1 MDHHCIYLEAAELYM
16 MPIKGVN
23 YYASC
28 ESDLILG
35 DLSRLVKEDIVKSR
49 VSAAVASVM
58 HSVEERK
65 KSGDLRA
72 VNQNYR
78 KIRLNR
84 QASGLKIHSYRGYI
98 NTLIREALTHHARV
112 NRMVLV
118 ETATI

>member
-49 VSAAVASVM
+49 VSTAVASVM
-58 HSVEERK
+58 HSLEERK

-112 NRMVLV
+112 NRADLV
-118 ETATI
+118 KTATI

>member
-28 ESDLILG
+28 ESDLVLG

-49 VSAAVASVM
+49 VSTAVASVM
-58 HSVEERK
+58 HSLEERK

-112 NRMVLV
+112 NRADLV
-118 ETATI
+118 KTATI

>member
-1 MDHHCIYLEAAELYM
+1 M

-28 ESDLILG
+28 ESDLVLG

-58 HSVEERK
+58 HSMEERK

-112 NRMVLV
+112 NRADLV
-118 ETATI
+118 KTATI